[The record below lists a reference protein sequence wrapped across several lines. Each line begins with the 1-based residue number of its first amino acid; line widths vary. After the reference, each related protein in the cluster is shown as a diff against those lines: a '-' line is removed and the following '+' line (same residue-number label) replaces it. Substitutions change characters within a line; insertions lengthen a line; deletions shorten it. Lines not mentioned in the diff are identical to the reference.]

1 MADTDKT
8 GDDSSGTVVNWCQ
21 SWSGLVKFG
30 LGLVEPGGSTEVT
43 AEVVFHKSGL
53 QTLQGIQCSDSLL
66 KRSYSFNDQ
75 CQVFVL
81 SDNQLYTSVCHKEQ

>member
-1 MADTDKT
+1 M
-8 GDDSSGTVVNWCQ
+8 
-21 SWSGLVKFG
+21 
-30 LGLVEPGGSTEVT
+30 T